1 MFKKISQHLL
11 LIIIIISL
19 LIIFSSHARY
29 ALHTSPDKIS
39 LHFMYPE
46 NPDSIPSFTVDSLY
60 NSLLDKALR
69 LQLTVDSSEE
79 AVFQYRRQAMFMDD
93 TYERIKLQQKVL
105 ILEGFIRDIQYKA
118 DSIFMLLDKMAE
130 PEQETQR
137 SPILF
142 LDTIIE
148 GIKVYHYDMEEYKKL
163 HGQTIKK
170 ETGEEGKVIIIPES
184 DKGDNDFNILPRSPY
199 SPEHPFEDNFQVPSG
214 VFYRVQ
220 LAAFSQEIKHD
231 HFGGISPIT
240 TQAVDSQKIT
250 RYFAGKFAAYTEA
263 ESALD
268 KVRSAGFKDAFIV
281 GYYNGQRM
289 SVERIREFEKEH
301 HLR

>member
-1 MFKKISQHLL
+1 MSRFYSPWMNGVLGGKR
-11 LIIIIISL
+11 
-19 LIIFSSHARY
+19 FS
-29 ALHTSPDKIS
+29 
-39 LHFMYPE
+39 
-46 NPDSIPSFTVDSLY
+46 
-60 NSLLDKALR
+60 
-69 LQLTVDSSEE
+69 
-79 AVFQYRRQAMFMDD
+79 
-93 TYERIKLQQKVL
+93 
-105 ILEGFIRDIQYKA
+105 GFDG
-118 DSIFMLLDKMAE
+118 SGGTFFC
-130 PEQETQR
+130 R
-137 SPILF
+137 S
-142 LDTIIE
+142 
-148 GIKVYHYDMEEYKKL
+148 
-163 HGQTIKK
+163 
-170 ETGEEGKVIIIPES
+170 IIIPES